1 MNKKWACGAKN
12 ACFLAKIFYILNV
25 HFEKNGAGWAAGANG
40 AAGPGDIG
48 RKVKENVFCFLLF
61 F

>member
-1 MNKKWACGAKN
+1 
-12 ACFLAKIFYILNV
+12 LAKIFYILNV